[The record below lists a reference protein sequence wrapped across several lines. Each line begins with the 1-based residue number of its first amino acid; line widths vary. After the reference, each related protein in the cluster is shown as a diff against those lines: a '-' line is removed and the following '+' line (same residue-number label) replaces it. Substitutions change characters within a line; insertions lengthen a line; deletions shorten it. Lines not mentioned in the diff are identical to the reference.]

1 MAQAS
6 ILPTRKGIDMQ
17 SKNLRWMALFAVSM
31 AYFESAVVVY
41 LRRLYNINDLM
52 ISKPLLDPQIGAIE
66 VGREAASLLMLLAV
80 GWVAGKRFQSRLGFT
95 LFAFGIWD
103 IFYYIWLVVF
113 IGWPGSVMDMDILF
127 YIPLPW
133 WGPVLAPVLIAALMI
148 AAGAYAVIKDDN
160 GLPMHANPFDWLAI
174 TGGIGIML
182 YAFMADALN
191 ALPANTLTL
200 HTLRPAHFNWPV
212 FLIGLGPAAI
222 VVWRMA
228 KSRHGKVT

>member
-133 WGPVLAPVLIAALMI
+133 WGPVLAPVLIATLMI

-212 FLIGLGPAAI
+212 FLIGLGLAAI

-228 KSRHGKVT
+228 KSRYEKVT

>member
-133 WGPVLAPVLIAALMI
+133 WGPVLAPVLIATLMI

-191 ALPANTLTL
+191 ALPADTLTL

-212 FLIGLGPAAI
+212 FLIGLGLAAI

-228 KSRHGKVT
+228 KSRYEKVT